1 MLDDMNYSVYLSM
14 KVIFTLFKN
23 NPIHPMLLI
32 QNKRVNILF
41 YIQLFP
47 FIISGQFQF
56 QSTLNK
62 GSST

>member
-1 MLDDMNYSVYLSM
+1 MLDDMNYNIYLSM
-14 KVIFTLFKN
+14 KVIVTLFKN

-32 QNKRVNILF
+32 QNKRVNIL
-41 YIQLFP
+41 LFP